1 MRKSC
6 IATLL
11 LSALLVATV
20 TARTWTDT
28 RNRKIEAELL
38 RVEGDKAVLKFKG
51 REVKYPTSKL
61 CGDDQDY
68 IKKWQEEQAEKGSET
83 EDAEKDNVGE
93 ISVCGTTLKLGGAV
107 TTVEED
113 ANAKV
118 LKAYSRASVKP
129 TKIKIA
135 IALPEGF
142 DPNKPQRVMWV
153 SAPINNENERK
164 RGNTG
169 VIGMYTNTA
178 TSAGWVTVAVD
189 LDIGNPRR
197 AESEHCERGD
207 LATHTQA
214 IEALT
219 AAWPAFKT
227 WEFACCGGSGGAKA
241 SFYRVG
247 DLLVN
252 DLNVIGMFLAGCNQ
266 DFTDKARKETRC
278 RKSGLRK
285 IKVWISNGESDTI
298 STVSHAKS
306 LKKSLRS
313 NRWGKIRLE
322 LFDGGH
328 IISQDE
334 FKKAIRW
341 FIEPK

>member
-1 MRKSC
+1 MKKSWV
-6 IATLL
+6 IALL
-11 LSALLVATV
+11 MSAFLVATSS
-20 TARTWTDT
+20 ARIWMDT

-38 RVEGDKAVLKFKG
+38 RVEGDKAVLKFRG
-51 REVKYPTSKL
+51 REVKFPISKL
-61 CGDDQDY
+61 CDDDQDY
-68 IKKWQEEQAEKGSET
+68 IKEWQEEQEED
-83 EDAEKDNVGE
+83 EDAGSSDVGG

-113 ANAKV
+113 VNTKV
-118 LKAYSRASVKP
+118 LKAYSRAPIKP

-164 RGNTG
+164 SGNTG
-169 VIGMYTNTA
+169 AIGMYTNTA
-178 TSAGWVTVAVD
+178 TSAGWVTIAVD

-219 AAWPAFKT
+219 AAWPEFKT
-227 WEFACCGGSGGAKA
+227 WKFACCGISGGAKA
-241 SFYRVG
+241 SFFRVG
-247 DLLVN
+247 HLLVN
-252 DLNVIGMFLAGCNQ
+252 KLHVIGLYLSGCNQ
-266 DFTDKARKETRC
+266 DFTDRARKETRC

-285 IKVWISNGESDTI
+285 IKVWISNGKSDDV
-298 STVSHAKS
+298 STVDHAESLERS
-306 LKKSLRS
+306 LKS
-313 NRWGKIRLE
+313 NRFGKIRLE
-322 LFDGGH
+322 LFEGGH
-328 IISQDE
+328 VLDQNE
-334 FKKAIRW
+334 FKKAIEW
-341 FIEPK
+341 FTEPK